1 MIVDTFQSLNESY
14 LLFHIPVWFLMVH
27 FICGFSLST
36 NEILSFLPQ
45 VIDMIGQT
53 FVHIFKGL
61 RDR

>member
-1 MIVDTFQSLNESY
+1 MIVDSFQSFNESY
-14 LLFHIPVWFLMVH
+14 LLFHIPMLFWMVH

-36 NEILSFLPQ
+36 NNFFFFLPQ